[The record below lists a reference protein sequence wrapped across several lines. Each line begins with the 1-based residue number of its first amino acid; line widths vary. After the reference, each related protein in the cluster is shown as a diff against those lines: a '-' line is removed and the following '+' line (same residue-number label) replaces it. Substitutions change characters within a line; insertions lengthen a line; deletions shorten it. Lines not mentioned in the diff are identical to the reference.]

1 VMTDAPAPADLPQ
14 PLTER
19 TRVLLPGIYAWLL
32 TVALPVFAHGVH
44 TMARLAAV
52 LGLLALLATTLLDA
66 RHEALA
72 RVLGI
77 YVFLGLAALT
87 WALLGADFSP
97 VHLDRLRTALGS
109 LGWVLYAFGWGRL
122 RAPDRPVKAASIA
135 PGAPLV
141 PRARLDRRAMPL
153 VGAAV
158 VAALT
163 FEALAFRVDR
173 PEHAVLAHATATA
186 CALLVLGA
194 GTRVALAQGLRT
206 ELPSGS
212 TRLNAITVRGAV
224 LAVLFGVG
232 LLWAALK

>member
-1 VMTDAPAPADLPQ
+1 MTDTPAPAALPQ

-19 TRVLLPGIYAWLL
+19 TRVVLPGVYAWLL
-32 TVALPVFAHGVH
+32 TVELPVLARGVH
-44 TMARLAAV
+44 TGPRVVAV
-52 LGLLALLATTLLDA
+52 LALLALLATPFADVRRPVLG
-66 RHEALA
+66 

-77 YVFLGLAALT
+77 YVFLGLSALT
-87 WALLGADFSP
+87 WALLGSDFSP
-97 VHLDRLRTALGS
+97 VHLDRLRSALGS

-122 RAPDRPVKAASIA
+122 RTPEPAVPPRIA

-141 PRARLDRRAMPL
+141 PRARLDRRALPV
-153 VGAAV
+153 VGVAV
-158 VAALT
+158 VAALS

-194 GTRVALAQGLRT
+194 GTRVALAQGTRT
-206 ELPSGS
+206 ELPSGN
-212 TRLNAITVRGAV
+212 TRLYAIAVRGAV